1 MNNQPSILYVEDDA
15 HSRRVMKL
23 LLTAQMGLQNVTIFE
38 NSVDFLD
45 RAEALNPKPDV
56 IFLDIHMEP
65 HTGFEMLNMV
75 RASAKLQETPVVAL
89 TASVMND
96 EVEKLRTAGFDGCIA
111 KPLNIQH
118 FPHLL
123 DSILSGETVW
133 RIIG

>member
-75 RASAKLQETPVVAL
+75 RASAKLQATPVVAL

>member
-75 RASAKLQETPVVAL
+75 RASAKLQATPVVAL

-96 EVEKLRTAGFDGCIA
+96 EVEKLRTGGFDGCIA